1 MVQIE
6 NGLIDFGAP
15 LVFQRENEDVIFSL
29 YANRIFHVLIKKGKK
44 VNMMIVSQGYEFLD
58 EQGGG
63 QYYNIFQ
70 FESFSDV
77 DPEVR
82 DWAADDTGNIYTN
95 SDAVVISNFA
105 QKILADF
112 YLKFNKPVKPTK
124 IFRDLKEAIEWTHK
138 LIASG
143 Y

>member
-6 NGLIDFGAP
+6 EGLIDFGAS
-15 LVFQRENEDVIFSL
+15 LVSHRETEDAVFAL
-29 YANRIFHVLIKKGKK
+29 YANRIFHVTIKKGKK
-44 VNMMIVSQGYEFLD
+44 ANMLVVSEGYKFLD

-82 DWAADDTGNIYTN
+82 DWAADDTGNIYTH
-95 SDAVVISNFA
+95 SDAIVISNFA

-112 YLKFNKPVKPTK
+112 YLKFNRPVKPTK
-124 IFRDLKEAIEWTHK
+124 IFRDLKEAIEWTHS
-138 LIASG
+138 LINVV
-143 Y
+143 

>member
-1 MVQIE
+1 MVQTE
-6 NGLIDFGAP
+6 KGLIDFGAP
-15 LVFQRENEDVIFSL
+15 LISQRENEDVVFSL
-29 YANRIFHVLIKKGKK
+29 YANRIFHVTIKKGKK

-58 EQGGG
+58 DNGGG

-82 DWAADDTGNIYTN
+82 DWAADHTGNIYTI
-95 SDAVVISNFA
+95 SDALVISNFA

-112 YLKFNKPVKPTK
+112 YMKFNKPSKPTK
-124 IFRDLKEAIEWTHK
+124 IFRDLKDAIEWSHTI
-138 LIASG
+138 IAGSN
-143 Y
+143 